1 MAFDYRFER
10 VMKLAESEKQ
20 NLEVQ
25 YKKLFDDFEN
35 LARILIN
42 MVEEKQRVQTELQEQ
57 MSQTITIDQMKM
69 GYSDVDKIDFLISET
84 NKHYLKAK
92 VRLEAFQTKLQEKAI
107 EVKKY
112 EKIREKQQV
121 IYHKLMNKAEM
132 KQMDEIAGQRTVN
145 R

>member
-69 GYSDVDKIDFLISET
+69 GFSDVDKIDFLISET